1 MRNNTGK
8 YNKQLSELLNAATNI
23 VLISHYNPDGDAI
36 GSMLGMNRYLQWR
49 GKSPVM
55 ISPDN
60 IPGFLKWMKGSKS
73 IVIARNTH
81 DKAAAYIRRADLLI
95 MMDFNNIDR
104 TGDLKAVISKSEAK
118 KVLIDHHPGPDVDAD
133 MVISEPSYSSTAELI
148 FILIKNIEGEPF
160 IDKEFIE
167 PIYVGMVTDTGNFSY
182 GTFNGDT
189 LRNVA
194 LMLDSG
200 LDRDAVSSRIYDNFS
215 INRLRLQGFALYE
228 RLVYLK
234 DSSAAYIYLE
244 RDDLA
249 RFKHAVGDTEGF
261 VNLPLSVKDI
271 FISALFIEKK
281 DHIKVSLRS
290 KGDFNASQVAVNYF
304 KGGGHRNAAGG
315 RYDGTMKQ
323 CRDYFEELA
332 AGIKESVKNK
342 PPV

>member
-8 YNKQLSELLNAATNI
+8 YNKQLSELLKTADNI

-36 GSMLGMNRYLQWR
+36 GSMLGLNRYLQWR

-60 IPGFLKWMKGSKS
+60 IPGFLKWMKGSQS

-81 DKAAAYIRRADLLI
+81 DKAATYIRKADIII

-104 TGDLKAVISKSEAK
+104 TGEMKAAISMSGAK

-133 MVISEPSYSSTAELI
+133 LIISEPSFSSTAELI
-148 FILIKNIEGEPF
+148 FTLITNIEGEPF

-200 LDRDAVSSRIYDNFS
+200 LDRDTVSSRIYDNFS
-215 INRLRLQGFALYE
+215 VNRLRLQGFALYE

-234 DSSAAYIYLE
+234 GSSAAYIYLGM
-244 RDDLA
+244 DDLA
-249 RFKHAVGDTEGF
+249 RFKHATGDTEGF

-271 FISALFIEKK
+271 IMSALFIEKK

-290 KGDFNASQVAVNYF
+290 KGDFDVSWVAVKYF
-304 KGGGHRNAAGG
+304 KGGGHRNASGG
-315 RYDGTMKQ
+315 RYDGTMEQ
-323 CRDYFEELA
+323 CRAYFEELA
-332 AGIKESVKNK
+332 AGIKDSGNI
-342 PPV
+342 

>member
-1 MRNNTGK
+1 MRKNTGK
-8 YNKQLSELLNAATNI
+8 YNKQLSELLKAADNI

-36 GSMLGMNRYLQWR
+36 GSMLGLNRYLQWR

-60 IPGFLKWMKGSKS
+60 IPSFLKWMKDSPS
-73 IVIARNTH
+73 IVIGKNTH
-81 DKAAAYIRRADLLI
+81 DKAATYIKEADLII

-104 TGDLKAVISKSEAK
+104 AGDMKAAISKSGAK

-133 MVISEPSYSSTAELI
+133 LVISEPSFSSTAELI
-148 FILIKNIEGEPF
+148 FTLIKNVEGEYF
-160 IDKEFIE
+160 IDKDFIE
-167 PIYVGMVTDTGNFSY
+167 PIYVGMITDTGNFSY

-200 LDRDAVSSRIYDNFS
+200 LDRYTLSSRIYDNFS

-234 DSSAAYIYLE
+234 DSSSAYIYLGM
-244 RDDLA
+244 DDLA

-261 VNLPLSVKDI
+261 VNLPLSVQGI
-271 FISALFIEKK
+271 IMSALFIEKK

-290 KGDFNASQVAVNYF
+290 KGDFNVNQVAVKYF
-304 KGGGHRNAAGG
+304 KGGGHRNASGG
-315 RYDGTMKQ
+315 RYDGTMEQ
-323 CRDYFEELA
+323 CRAYFEELA
-332 AGIKESVKNK
+332 AGIEESGKI
-342 PPV
+342 

>member
-1 MRNNTGK
+1 
-8 YNKQLSELLNAATNI
+8 
-23 VLISHYNPDGDAI
+23 
-36 GSMLGMNRYLQWR
+36 
-49 GKSPVM
+49 
-55 ISPDN
+55 
-60 IPGFLKWMKGSKS
+60 
-73 IVIARNTH
+73 
-81 DKAAAYIRRADLLI
+81 
-95 MMDFNNIDR
+95 
-104 TGDLKAVISKSEAK
+104 
-118 KVLIDHHPGPDVDAD
+118 
-133 MVISEPSYSSTAELI
+133 TAELI
-148 FILIKNIEGEPF
+148 FTLIKNIEGEPF

-167 PIYVGMVTDTGNFSY
+167 PIYVGMITDTGNFSY

-244 RDDLA
+244 MDDLA

-323 CRDYFEELA
+323 CRAYFEELA
-332 AGIKESVKNK
+332 AGIKESVKK
-342 PPV
+342 